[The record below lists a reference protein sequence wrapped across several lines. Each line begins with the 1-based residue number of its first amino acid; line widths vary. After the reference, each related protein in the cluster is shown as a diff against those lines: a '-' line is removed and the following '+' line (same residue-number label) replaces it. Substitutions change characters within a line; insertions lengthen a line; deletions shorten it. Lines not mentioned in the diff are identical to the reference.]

1 MAVWQSG
8 PALDWRGPGDR
19 LGIGT
24 LADVSTGP
32 APSPSPRRT
41 VNRRRPPGW
50 RTWVLALGGAA
61 VFIVALIVFVNRENQ
76 TANQPAGVSS
86 QAAVAEQNREA
97 RIIVGRDQA
106 PHVVA
111 LTGHVAAGS
120 ALRTAVIG
128 YMKRQIAS
136 GSIDGP
142 VMRSGCTPTPSAGS
156 SSTRLAFRCNVEAA
170 SVNYPFLGVV
180 DTASKQVTYC
190 KRDAPPVPSMNIP
203 VSPRCT

>member
-1 MAVWQSG
+1 
-8 PALDWRGPGDR
+8 
-19 LGIGT
+19 
-24 LADVSTGP
+24 VSTGP
-32 APSPSPRRT
+32 VPSPSRRRT

-50 RTWVLALGGAA
+50 RQWALALGGAT
-61 VFIVALIVFVNRENQ
+61 VFIVALIVFVNREDQ

-86 QAAVAEQNREA
+86 PAAIAEQNREA

-111 LTGHVAAGS
+111 LRGHLAAGS
-120 ALRTAVIG
+120 ALGAAVVG

-142 VMRSGCTPTPSAGS
+142 VMRSGCTPTPAAVGS
-156 SSTRLAFRCNVEAA
+156 SATRLAFRCNVEAA
-170 SVNYPFLGVV
+170 NVNYPFLGVV
-180 DTASKQVTYC
+180 ATASKQVTYC

-203 VSPRCT
+203 VSGRCT